1 MPAIITRQLRK
12 ILARNFFDGFNLNSN
27 NYYVGIGRPEQWDS
41 SDNVPTPEDTI
52 TDIRQVRDQLMSVKK
67 VQAVSQVVPR
77 NNWASGT
84 IYSQY
89 DDLISGYPTQP
100 YYVKTDN
107 NQVYVCL
114 ETGRDADGNIVPS
127 TVEPTNSNDDS
138 HRLGDNYVWKFLY
151 TISSGDANQFMS
163 SNFMPVSKQGPTD
176 SNSTGIELRHE
187 SVQNHTKPAA
197 ITSLVLTNAGT
208 GYTSVPTVTITA
220 PTGVGAAATA
230 HIDSSLGIVTH
241 ITMDPDSSTIAHGA
255 AYYNTPTI
263 AITGGG
269 GSGATARAVVAP
281 DSGIGRDAVND
292 LRSTG
297 VMFHSQLEPDDSDF
311 ITGQDFRQVSLWRDP
326 REQSGAFFTDLTGN
340 ALDKLTLSS
349 IVTAFTRDKKMEG
362 QTSGAIAFVDHIDS
376 NEIFYHQTD
385 STGYVAF
392 IDGELLQETNGAG
405 DGVIDSA
412 LIKPKYDVETGD
424 ILYIDNRAAVL
435 RDPTQTE
442 DVKIIISF

>member
-41 SDNVPTPEDTI
+41 SDNVPAPEDTI

-89 DDLISGYPTQP
+89 DDLVSGYPTNP

-107 NQVYVCL
+107 NQVYLCL
-114 ETGRDADGNIVPS
+114 ETGRDTDGNIVTS
-127 TVEPTNSNDDS
+127 TIEPTSSNDNS
-138 HRLGDNYVWKFLY
+138 FRLGDGYVWKFLY
-151 TISSGDANQFMS
+151 TISAADANNFMS
-163 SNFMPVSKQGPTD
+163 ANFMPVKKQGVTD

-187 SVQNHTKPAA
+187 SVQNNTKPAM
-197 ITSLVLTNAGT
+197 ITSIILTAGGSSYTSPPAVSISSPTGT
-208 GYTSVPTVTITA
+208 GANAS
-220 PTGVGAAATA
+220 A
-230 HIDSSLGIVTH
+230 HIDSALGVVTH
-241 ITMDPDSSTIAHGA
+241 ITINDDSSTLAHGA

-263 AITGGG
+263 TLSGGG

-281 DSGIGRDAVND
+281 DSGVGRDARED
-292 LRSTG
+292 LRSTA

-326 REQSGAFFTDLTGN
+326 REQSGALFTDLTGN
-340 ALDKLTLSS
+340 ALNKLTLSS
-349 IVTAFTRDKKMEG
+349 TITAFTKDKKMEG

-392 IDGELLQETNGAG
+392 QDGEGLQETNGAG

-412 LIKPKYDVETGD
+412 LIKPKYDKETGD

-435 RDPTQTE
+435 RDTTQTE

>member
-41 SDNVPTPEDTI
+41 SDTTPTPEDTI

-89 DDLISGYPTQP
+89 DDLISGYPTRP

-127 TVEPTNSNDDS
+127 TIEPTNSNDDS

-151 TISSGDANQFMS
+151 TISASDANQFMS
-163 SNFMPVSKQGPTD
+163 SNFMPVKQQGPTD

-187 SVQNHTKPAA
+187 SVQNHTKPAMV
-197 ITSLVLTNAGT
+197 TSLILTSGGS
-208 GYTSVPTVTITA
+208 GYTSPPSVSVTSV
-220 PTGVGAAATA
+220 TGSGASATA
-230 HIDSSLGIVTH
+230 HIDSGLGIVTH
-241 ITMDPDSSTIAHGA
+241 ITMDNDSSTLAHGA
-255 AYYNTPTI
+255 AYYNTPTVT
-263 AITGGG
+263 ITGGG

-281 DSGIGRDAVND
+281 DSGIGRDARED

-326 REQSGAFFTDLTGN
+326 RERSGALFTDLTGN
-340 ALDKLTLSS
+340 AMDKMTLSS
-349 IVTAFTRDKKMEG
+349 IVTAFTRDKKLEG
-362 QTSGAIAFVDHIDS
+362 QTSGAIAYVDHIDS
-376 NEIFYHQTD
+376 NEIYYHQTD
-385 STGYVAF
+385 STGYIAF
-392 IDGELLQETNGAG
+392 QDGEIVQELNGAG

-412 LIKPKYDVETGD
+412 LIQSKYDRETGD

>member
-41 SDNVPTPEDTI
+41 SDNVPVPEDTI

-89 DDLISGYPTQP
+89 DDLVSGYPTNP

-107 NQVYVCL
+107 NQVYLCL
-114 ETGRDADGNIVPS
+114 ETGRDTDGNIVTS
-127 TVEPTNSNDDS
+127 TVEPTSSNDNS
-138 HRLGDNYVWKFLY
+138 FRLGDGYVWKFLY
-151 TISSGDANQFMS
+151 TISAADANNFMS
-163 SNFMPVSKQGPTD
+163 ANFMPVKKQGVTD

-187 SVQNHTKPAA
+187 SVQNNTKPAM
-197 ITSLVLTNAGT
+197 ITSIILTAGGSSYTSPPAVSISSPTGT
-208 GYTSVPTVTITA
+208 GANAS
-220 PTGVGAAATA
+220 A
-230 HIDSSLGIVTH
+230 HIDSALGVVTH
-241 ITMDPDSSTIAHGA
+241 ITINDDSSTLAHGA

-263 AITGGG
+263 TLSGGG

-281 DSGIGRDAVND
+281 DSGVGRDARED
-292 LRSTG
+292 LRSTA

-326 REQSGAFFTDLTGN
+326 REQSGALFTDLTGN
-340 ALDKLTLSS
+340 ALNKLTLSS
-349 IVTAFTRDKKMEG
+349 TITAFTKDKKMEG

-392 IDGELLQETNGAG
+392 QDGEGLQETNGAG

-412 LIKPKYDVETGD
+412 LIKPKYDKETGD

-435 RDPTQTE
+435 RDTTQTE

>member
-41 SDNVPTPEDTI
+41 QDNVPIPEDTI

-89 DDLISGYPTQP
+89 DDLVSGYPTRP

-127 TVEPTNSNDDS
+127 TVEPTSANDNSF
-138 HRLGDNYVWKFLY
+138 RLGDNYVWKFLY
-151 TISSGDANQFMS
+151 TISAADANQFMS
-163 SNFMPVSKQGPTD
+163 SNFMPVKQQGPTD

-187 SVQNHTKPAA
+187 SVQNNTKPAMV
-197 ITSLVLTNAGT
+197 TSLILTNGGS
-208 GYTSVPTVTITA
+208 GYTSVPSVSVSTA
-220 PTGVGAAATA
+220 TGSGASATA
-230 HIDSSLGIVTH
+230 HIDSALGIVTH
-241 ITMDPDSSTIAHGA
+241 ITIDPDSSTLAHGNS
-255 AYYNTPTI
+255 YYNTPVVT
-263 AITGGG
+263 ITGGG
-269 GSGATARAVVAP
+269 GAGATARAVVSP
-281 DSGIGRDAVND
+281 DSGIGRDARED

-326 REQSGAFFTDLTGN
+326 RERSGSLFTDLTGN
-340 ALDKLTLSS
+340 AMDKMTLSS
-349 IVTAFTRDKKMEG
+349 IVTAFTRDKKLEG
-362 QTSGAIAFVDHIDS
+362 QTSGAIAYVDHIDS
-376 NEIFYHQTD
+376 NEIYYHQTD

-392 IDGELLQETNGAG
+392 IDGELVQELNGAG

-412 LIKPKYDVETGD
+412 LIQPKYDKDTGD

>member
-1 MPAIITRQLRK
+1 
-12 ILARNFFDGFNLNSN
+12 
-27 NYYVGIGRPEQWDS
+27 
-41 SDNVPTPEDTI
+41 
-52 TDIRQVRDQLMSVKK
+52 
-67 VQAVSQVVPR
+67 VSQVVPR

-89 DDLISGYPTQP
+89 DDLVSGYPTRP

-127 TVEPTNSNDDS
+127 TVEPTSANDNSF
-138 HRLGDNYVWKFLY
+138 RLGDNYVWKFLY
-151 TISSGDANQFMS
+151 TISAADANQFMS
-163 SNFMPVSKQGPTD
+163 SNFMPVKQQGPTD

-187 SVQNHTKPAA
+187 SVQNNTKPAMV
-197 ITSLVLTNAGT
+197 TSLILTNGGS
-208 GYTSVPTVTITA
+208 GYTSVPSVGVSTA
-220 PTGVGAAATA
+220 TGSGASATA
-230 HIDSSLGIVTH
+230 HIDSALGIVTH
-241 ITMDPDSSTIAHGA
+241 ITMDPDSSTLAHGNS
-255 AYYNTPTI
+255 YYNTPVVT
-263 AITGGG
+263 ITGGG
-269 GSGATARAVVAP
+269 GAGATARAVVSP
-281 DSGIGRDAVND
+281 DSGIGRDARED

-326 REQSGAFFTDLTGN
+326 RERSGSLFTDLTGN
-340 ALDKLTLSS
+340 AMDKMTLSS
-349 IVTAFTRDKKMEG
+349 IVTAFTRDKKLEG
-362 QTSGAIAFVDHIDS
+362 QTSGAIAYVDHIDS
-376 NEIFYHQTD
+376 NEIYYHQTD

-392 IDGELLQETNGAG
+392 IDGELVQELNGAG

-412 LIKPKYDVETGD
+412 LIQPKYDKDTGD

>member
-41 SDNVPTPEDTI
+41 SDNVPVPEDTI

-89 DDLISGYPTQP
+89 DDLVSGYPTNP

-107 NQVYVCL
+107 NQVYLCL
-114 ETGRDADGNIVPS
+114 ETGRDTDGNIVTS
-127 TVEPTNSNDDS
+127 TVEPTSSNDNS
-138 HRLGDNYVWKFLY
+138 FRLGDGYVWKFLY
-151 TISSGDANQFMS
+151 TISAADANNFMS
-163 SNFMPVSKQGPTD
+163 ANFMPVKKQGVTD

-187 SVQNHTKPAA
+187 SVQNNTKPAM
-197 ITSLVLTNAGT
+197 ITSIILTAGGSSYTSPPAVNISSPTGT
-208 GYTSVPTVTITA
+208 GANAS
-220 PTGVGAAATA
+220 A
-230 HIDSSLGIVTH
+230 HIDSALGVVTH
-241 ITMDPDSSTIAHGA
+241 ITINDDSSTLAHGA

-263 AITGGG
+263 TLTGGG

-281 DSGIGRDAVND
+281 DSGVGRDARED
-292 LRSTG
+292 LRSTA

-326 REQSGAFFTDLTGN
+326 REQSGALFTDLTGN
-340 ALDKLTLSS
+340 ALNKLTLSS
-349 IVTAFTRDKKMEG
+349 TITAFTKDKKMEG

-392 IDGELLQETNGAG
+392 QDGEGLQETNGAG

-412 LIKPKYDVETGD
+412 LIKPKYDKETGD

-435 RDPTQTE
+435 RDTTQTE

>member
-41 SDNVPTPEDTI
+41 SDTTPIPEDTI

-89 DDLISGYPTQP
+89 DDLTSGYPTQP

-114 ETGRDADGNIVPS
+114 ETGRDVDGNIVPS
-127 TVEPTNSNDDS
+127 TVEPQSSNDNS
-138 HRLGDNYVWKFLY
+138 FRLADNYVWKFLY
-151 TISSGDANQFMS
+151 TISAGDANQFMS
-163 SNFMPVSKQGPTD
+163 SNFMPVKKQGVTD

-187 SVQNHTKPAA
+187 SVQNNTKPAM
-197 ITSLVLTNAGT
+197 ITSLILTNGGS
-208 GYTSVPTVTITA
+208 GYTSVPSVGISTA
-220 PTGVGAAATA
+220 TGFGASATA
-230 HIDSSLGIVTH
+230 HIDSGLGVVTH
-241 ITMDPDSSTIAHGA
+241 ITMDPDSSTLAHGNS
-255 AYYNTPTI
+255 YFNTPVVT
-263 AITGGG
+263 ITGGG
-269 GSGATARAVVAP
+269 GAGATARAVVAP
-281 DSGIGRDAVND
+281 DSGVGRDARED
-292 LRSTG
+292 LRSTA
-297 VMFHSQLEPDDSDF
+297 VMFHSQLDPDDSDF
-311 ITGQDFRQVSLWRDP
+311 VTGQDFRQVSLWRDP
-326 REQSGAFFTDLTGN
+326 RERSGSLFTDLTGN
-340 ALDKLTLSS
+340 AMDKMTLSS
-349 IVTAFTRDKKMEG
+349 IVTAFTLDKKIQG
-362 QTSGAIAFVDHIDS
+362 QTSNAIAYVDYIDS
-376 NEIFYHQTD
+376 NELYYHQTD
-385 STGYVAF
+385 STGYIAF
-392 IDGELLQETNGAG
+392 QDGELIQETNGAG

-412 LIKPKYDVETGD
+412 LIQPKYDKETGD

>member
-27 NYYVGIGRPEQWDS
+27 NYYVGIGRPELWDS
-41 SDNVPTPEDTI
+41 QDNVPIPEDTI

-127 TVEPTNSNDDS
+127 TIEPTSANDNSF
-138 HRLGDNYVWKFLY
+138 RLGDNYVWKFLY
-151 TISSGDANQFMS
+151 TISAGDANQFMS
-163 SNFMPVSKQGPTD
+163 SNFMPVKQQGPTD

-187 SVQNHTKPAA
+187 SVQNNTKPAM
-197 ITSLVLTNAGT
+197 ITSLILTNGGT
-208 GYTSVPTVTITA
+208 GYTSVPSVSISA

-230 HIDSSLGIVTH
+230 HIDSALGIVTH
-241 ITMDPDSSTIAHGA
+241 ITMNPDSSTIAHGA

-263 AITGGG
+263 TITGGG

-281 DSGIGRDAVND
+281 DSGIGRDARED
-292 LRSTG
+292 LRSTA

-311 ITGQDFRQVSLWRDP
+311 VTGQDFRQVSLWRDP
-326 REQSGAFFTDLTGN
+326 RERSGALFTDLTGN
-340 ALDKLTLSS
+340 AMDKLTLSS
-349 IVTAFTRDKKMEG
+349 TVTAFTLDKKLQG
-362 QTSGAIAFVDHIDS
+362 QTSGAIAYVDYIDS
-376 NEIFYHQTD
+376 NEIYYHQTD

-392 IDGELLQETNGAG
+392 IDGEILQELNGAG

-412 LIKPKYDVETGD
+412 LIKPKYDKETGD

>member
-41 SDNVPTPEDTI
+41 SDNVPIPEDTI

-67 VQAVSQVVPR
+67 VQAISQVVPR

-84 IYSQY
+84 IYSAY
-89 DDLISGYPTQP
+89 DDLVSGYPVNP

-107 NQVYVCL
+107 NQVFLCL
-114 ETGRDADGNIVPS
+114 EVGRDADGNIVPS
-127 TVEPTNSNDDS
+127 TVEPQSSNDNS
-138 HRLGDNYVWKFLY
+138 FRLGDNYVWKFLY
-151 TISSGDANQFMS
+151 TISAADANNFMS
-163 SNFMPVSKQGPTD
+163 SNFMPVKKQGVTD
-176 SNSTGIELRHE
+176 SNSTGIEIRHE
-187 SVQNHTKPAA
+187 SVQNNTKPAMV
-197 ITSLVLTNAGT
+197 TSIVLTNGGA
-208 GYTSVPTVTITA
+208 GYTSVPSITVTA
-220 PTGVGAAATA
+220 PTGTGCSATA
-230 HIDSSLGIVTH
+230 HIDSGLGIVTH
-241 ITMDPDSSTIAHGA
+241 ITIDNDSSTLAHGA
-255 AYYNTPTI
+255 AYYNTPTV
-263 AITGGG
+263 AIVGGG
-269 GSGATARAVVAP
+269 GAGATARAVVAP
-281 DSGIGRDAVND
+281 DSGVGRDARED
-292 LRSTG
+292 LRSTA

-326 REQSGAFFTDLTGN
+326 REQSGALFTDLTGN

-349 IVTAFTRDKKMEG
+349 TVTAFTRDKKMQG
-362 QTSGAIAFVDHIDS
+362 QTTNAIAFVDHIDS
-376 NEIFYHQTD
+376 NEIYYHQTD
-385 STGYVAF
+385 STGYIAF
-392 IDGELLQETNGAG
+392 QDGEALQEMNGAG

-412 LIKPKYDVETGD
+412 LIKPKYDKNTGD